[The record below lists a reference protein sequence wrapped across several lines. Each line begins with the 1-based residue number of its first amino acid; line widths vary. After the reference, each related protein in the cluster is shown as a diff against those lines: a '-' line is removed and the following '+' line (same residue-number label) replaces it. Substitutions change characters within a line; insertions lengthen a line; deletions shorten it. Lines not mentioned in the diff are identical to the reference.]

1 MRTEK
6 GKKMKQL
13 FSVFVMISVLTGC
26 TQPWQE
32 SQEISSE
39 GATGIVFNDINRN
52 GKRDMGEPGIA
63 GVHVSNGRDIVT
75 TDRNGR
81 YRLEVEE
88 AIIFVI
94 KPRNW
99 MTPVNKVN
107 LPDFYYIHKPAGS
120 PAGLRHPGIGPTG
133 PQPESIDFALY
144 KHPEPKRFDVVIF
157 GDPQAMNLKEVNYMA
172 HDAIEEVAGIDAAF
186 GASLGDI
193 VCDNIE
199 DFDLVNEI
207 ISLIGLPWYN
217 VAGNHDI
224 NYYAQGDADSL
235 ETFSRV
241 YGPAYYS
248 FNYGPVHFLVL
259 DSIVAYREDE
269 ERLSYYE
276 GLDSKQ
282 LEFIRNDLS
291 LLDKGQLVVLLMH
304 GSENLFEQGRRKL
317 FEILEQHPY
326 TVSVAGHTHRTE
338 HLFLG
343 KEYDW
348 YGSNPHHL
356 YISGTVSGA
365 WWTGVPDEVGIA
377 HATMTNGVPNGY
389 SVLSF
394 DGNEYTIRFKA
405 FRRPEDYQMNIWAP
419 EEICADKAA
428 EGEIVVNVFAAS
440 ERSKVQMRIG
450 ESNSWIDMERV
461 TRKDPY
467 FEQVLDYEEK
477 YNIPRYSWAT
487 EASETGHIWRADL
500 PANLPEGACF
510 IHVREIDMFGQV
522 HTGRRLIRIK

>member
-1 MRTEK
+1 
-6 GKKMKQL
+6 MKQL
-13 FSVFVMISVLTGC
+13 FTVFVIISVLTGC
-26 TQPWQE
+26 TQTLQE
-32 SQEISSE
+32 SHEISSKD
-39 GATGIVFNDINRN
+39 ATGIVFNDLNRN
-52 GKRDMGEPGIA
+52 GIRDIGEPGIA
-63 GVHVSNGRDIVT
+63 GVYVSNGRDIVT

-81 YRLEVEE
+81 YQLQVEE
-88 AIIFVI
+88 TIIFVT

-99 MTPVNKVN
+99 MTPVNEVN
-107 LPDFYYIHKPAGS
+107 LPYFYYIHKPDGS
-120 PAGLRHPGIGPTG
+120 PEGLRYPGILPTG

-144 KHPEPKRFDVVIF
+144 KQPEPKRFDVVIF
-157 GDPQAMNLKEVNYMA
+157 GDPQASNLKEVNYMA

-186 GASLGDI
+186 GVSLGDV

-199 DFDLVNEI
+199 DFDSVNEI
-207 ISLIGLPWYN
+207 VSLIGLPWYN
-217 VAGNHDI
+217 VPGNHDI
-224 NYYAQGDADSL
+224 NYYAKGDEHSL
-235 ETFSRV
+235 ETYSRV

-259 DSIVAYREDE
+259 DSIVTYRDNE
-269 ERLSYYE
+269 ERLVYYE

-282 LEFIRNDLS
+282 LEFIRNDLN

-304 GSENLFEQGRRKL
+304 GSEDLFKQDRRKL

-343 KEYDW
+343 KEYGW

-365 WWTGVPDEVGIA
+365 WWMGVPDELGIA
-377 HATMTNGVPNGY
+377 HSMMTNGVPNGY
-389 SVLSF
+389 SVFSF

-419 EEICADKAA
+419 EEIYANKAA
-428 EGEIVVNVFAAS
+428 DSEIVVNVFAAS
-440 ERSKVQMRIG
+440 ERSNVQMRIG
-450 ESNSWIDMERV
+450 ESSSWIDMERI

-467 FEQVLDYEEK
+467 FEQILEYEEK
-477 YNIPRYSWAT
+477 YNIPRVSWAT
-487 EASETGHIWRADL
+487 EALDSGHIWRADF
-500 PANLPEGACF
+500 PENLPEGACF
-510 IHVREIDMFGQV
+510 IHIREIDMFGKV

>member
-1 MRTEK
+1 
-6 GKKMKQL
+6 MKQL
-13 FSVFVMISVLTGC
+13 FTVFVIISVLTGC
-26 TQPWQE
+26 TQTLQE
-32 SQEISSE
+32 GHEISSK
-39 GATGIVFNDINRN
+39 GATGIVFNDLNRN
-52 GKRDMGEPGIA
+52 GIRDIVEPGIA
-63 GVHVSNGRDIVT
+63 GVYVSNGRDIVT
-75 TDRNGR
+75 TDSNGR
-81 YRLEVEE
+81 YQLQVEE

-107 LPDFYYIHKPAGS
+107 LPDFYYIHKPDGS
-120 PAGLRHPGIGPTG
+120 PEGLRYPGIGPTG

-157 GDPQAMNLKEVNYMA
+157 GDPQAMNLKEVNYIA

-186 GASLGDI
+186 GVSLGDV

-199 DFDLVNEI
+199 DFDSVNEI
-207 ISLIGLPWYN
+207 VSLIGLPWYN
-217 VAGNHDI
+217 VPGNHDI
-224 NYYAQGDADSL
+224 NYYAKGDEHSL
-235 ETFSRV
+235 ETFSSV

-259 DSIVAYREDE
+259 DSIVTYRDNG

-282 LEFIRNDLS
+282 LEFIRNDLN

-304 GSENLFEQGRRKL
+304 GSENLFEQDRRKL

-365 WWTGVPDEVGIA
+365 WWMGVPDELGIA
-377 HATMTNGVPNGY
+377 HSMMTNGVPNGY
-389 SVLSF
+389 SIFSF

-419 EEICADKAA
+419 EEIYANKAA

-440 ERSKVQMRIG
+440 ERSNVQMRIG
-450 ESNSWIDMERV
+450 ESSSWIDMERI

-467 FEQVLDYEEK
+467 FEQILEYEEK
-477 YNIPRYSWAT
+477 YNIPRVSWAT
-487 EASETGHIWRADL
+487 EALDSGHIWRADF
-500 PANLPEGACF
+500 PENLPEGACF
-510 IHVREIDMFGQV
+510 IHIREIDIFGKV